1 MIKKTKNGKWSV
13 NVTLG
18 KKVNDSHDKN
28 VKHFNAKTEVEN
40 YECSLLV

>member
-18 KKVNDSHDKN
+18 KKISDSHDKH
-28 VKHFNAKTEVEN
+28 VKHFNAKAEAEN

>member
-1 MIKKTKNGKWSV
+1 MERQCDFR
-13 NVTLG
+13 